1 MSQNM
6 KKSSRADD
14 QNGEKY
20 IGWRGELLSYFFPD
34 RQGFFYS
41 FWKGFQHRLLI
52 TVYYYTLLQLKYVLK

>member
-6 KKSSRADD
+6 KKSSRADN

-41 FWKGFQHRLLI
+41 FWKGFQH
-52 TVYYYTLLQLKYVLK
+52 